1 LSSAFWSS
9 YEQRYINQQVIIMKF
24 QLFTLAALTSLSF
37 TSAAVANTV
46 VHTNVNPIKQIDVNT
61 AVKKNNIIQ
70 GSGQDVTA
78 TSKQNAT
85 IVTPSSAGKYG
96 YVKPNVIVNTN
107 VTPVTQVEVNTAVLS
122 KGVTQGGDQKS
133 NVNSTQGG
141 LVTGRGADGSYIYN
155 YNYSGTNQYQ
165 YNNAYYSNQIKQG
178 GQQVVDTT
186 AKTGANAGKK

>member
-1 LSSAFWSS
+1 MNKATL
-9 YEQRYINQQVIIMKF
+9 NQQVIIMKF

-46 VHTNVNPIKQIDVNT
+46 VNTNVNPIKQIDINT
-61 AVKKNNIIQ
+61 AIKKNNIIQ
-70 GSGQDVTA
+70 GRGQDVTA

-85 IVTPSSAGKYG
+85 IVTPSSSTSKHG

-133 NVNSTQGG
+133 NVNTTQGA

-178 GQQVVDTT
+178 GQQVVNTT
-186 AKTGANAGKK
+186 ATTGAGKP

>member
-1 LSSAFWSS
+1 
-9 YEQRYINQQVIIMKF
+9 MKF

-37 TSAAVANTV
+37 TSVAVANTV

-70 GSGQDVTA
+70 GRGQDVTA

-85 IVTPSSAGKYG
+85 IVTPSSSTGKYG

-165 YNNAYYSNQIKQG
+165 YNNAYYSEQIKQG
-178 GQQVVDTT
+178 GKQLVNTT
-186 AKTGANAGKK
+186 AITGAGKP